1 LAIGDG
7 FLCIGQPGA
16 GIGRYNAVGTAR
28 NSIGIFDASGNLQN
42 LAGTGGPSGMGFD
55 VPFAIEISGAP
66 ATTIMGGD
74 TYYFQ
79 CWHRDTLA
87 GLGHSNLS
95 NALAVTF

>member
-1 LAIGDG
+1 
-7 FLCIGQPGA
+7 
-16 GIGRYNAVGTAR
+16 
-28 NSIGIFDASGNLQN
+28 
-42 LAGTGGPSGMGFD
+42 MGFD